1 MGFMASQDITL
12 NVDGMSCGHCSGM
25 VQRTLEEI
33 DGISN
38 VSVDLDEKKATFT
51 ANDSQLIDK
60 AIKEVTDAGYKAS
73 K

>member
-1 MGFMASQDITL
+1 MGSQNITL

-33 DGISN
+33 EGLSN
-38 VSVDLDEKKATFT
+38 ISVDLEGKKASFNT
-51 ANDSQLIDK
+51 NDEALIEK
-60 AIKEVTDAGYKAS
+60 AIKEVTEAGYKAS